1 MIKHRKVSKYY
12 ETDCTFN
19 GVCPRDSLT
28 IKNDMVYLINL
39 DEYAE
44 IGTHCISLYVEDIEI
59 IYFESLSVGH
69 VPKGIEKFIEH
80 INIKI
85 NIFRI

>member
-1 MIKHRKVSKYY
+1 
-12 ETDCTFN
+12 
-19 GVCPRDSLT
+19 
-28 IKNDMVYLINL
+28 MVYLINL

-59 IYFESLSVGH
+59 IYFESFSVGH